1 MSALDFDELSARYPG
16 GIPEAD
22 RPRAERALYDAE
34 TAVRVAAALQDAE
47 DVPRGL
53 VPLVLRV
60 ARREYANPLGR
71 GSETLADFTWR
82 TDGRSPGATLTA
94 DERAEVRYV
103 MGFGDVVSVATPHAW
118 TTEDVQ
124 RITPTETGRW
134 TLWPNGRTG
143 P

>member
-1 MSALDFDELSARYPG
+1 MAAVSVDELAARYPG

-22 RPRAERALYDAE
+22 RPRATAALEDAE

-47 DVPRGL
+47 DVPRAL

-82 TDGRSPGATLTA
+82 TDGRSPGAALTE
-94 DERAEVRYV
+94 DERAEVRRA
-103 MGFGDVVSVATPHAW
+103 MGYGDAVSVHTPHTW
-118 TTEDVQ
+118 TATDVQ
-124 RITPTETGRW
+124 RITPTTADRW
-134 TLWPNGRTG
+134 SLWPNGGRT
-143 P
+143 